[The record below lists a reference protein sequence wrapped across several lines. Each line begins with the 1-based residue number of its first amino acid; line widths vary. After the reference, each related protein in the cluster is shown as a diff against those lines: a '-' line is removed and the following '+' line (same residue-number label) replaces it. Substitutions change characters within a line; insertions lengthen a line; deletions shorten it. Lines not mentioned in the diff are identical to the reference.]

1 MLARRG
7 NLTIVVSALAVAG
20 VAAAVIVVLALR
32 GSQAQSQ
39 TSVAAGQVIYRAG
52 TFNGQPISRA
62 GGLAGG
68 MMGGGMMGA
77 ASCASCHGLNGQGKT
92 NATFTAPNITYSNL
106 TNPKGM
112 LAPDG
117 SRGPTYTDATLR
129 RAVSTGIDP
138 TGDHLAAPMPQWQL
152 TSQEWADLLAYL
164 KTLQ

>member
-7 NLTIVVSALAVAG
+7 NLTIVVSALAVAA
-20 VAAAVIVVLALR
+20 VAAAVIVAVALR
-32 GSQAQSQ
+32 GSQAPSQ
-39 TSVAAGQVIYRAG
+39 TSAAAGEVIYRAG

-62 GGLAGG
+62 GGPAGG

-92 NATFTAPNITYSNL
+92 TATFTAPNITYSNL
-106 TNPKGM
+106 TSPKGM

-138 TGDHLAAPMPQWQL
+138 TGDHLAAPMPQCQL

-164 KTLQ
+164 KTLH

>member
-1 MLARRG
+1 MPARRG
-7 NLTIVVSALAVAG
+7 NLTIVVTALAVAG
-20 VAAAVIVVLALR
+20 VAAAVIVVIALH
-32 GSQAQSQ
+32 GSQAPSQ
-39 TSVAAGQVIYRAG
+39 ASVTAGAVIYRAG
-52 TFNGQPISRA
+52 TFNGQPIART

-92 NATFTAPNITYSNL
+92 TATFTAPNITYSNL
-106 TNPKGM
+106 TDPKGM

-129 RAVSTGIDP
+129 RAVTTGIDP
-138 TGDHLAAPMPQWQL
+138 TGDHLATPMPQWQL